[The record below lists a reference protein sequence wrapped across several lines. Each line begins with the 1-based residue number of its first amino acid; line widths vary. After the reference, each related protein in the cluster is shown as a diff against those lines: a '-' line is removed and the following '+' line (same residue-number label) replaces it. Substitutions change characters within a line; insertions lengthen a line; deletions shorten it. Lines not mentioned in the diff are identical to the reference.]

1 VQNHAGTKKFEA
13 KQLKEDSF
21 REIVDH
27 VWQQADAANLAGG
40 IHAKLNHLHTSMHA
54 WDHEIL
60 RKPKRLLRACSPT
73 EIGEGRLWMQ
83 RSRANGLQNGDRN
96 TTFFHQLESAIRK
109 KNLIKILKHDDT

>member
-60 RKPKRLLRACSPT
+60 RKPKRLLRAA
-73 EIGEGRLWMQ
+73 Q
-83 RSRANGLQNGDRN
+83 RKLEKAVSGCKDQELMGFRMVTVTRH
-96 TTFFHQLESAIRK
+96 FFT
-109 KNLIKILKHDDT
+109 N